1 MLTDLLRNP
10 ERITEQLVPL
20 RAVQTM
26 SLIDV
31 LNYRE
36 HVYSLGGYEA
46 SGDSAGDTLELV

>member
-1 MLTDLLRNP
+1 MT
-10 ERITEQLVPL
+10 L

-36 HVYSLGGYEA
+36 HVYVLGRYAE
-46 SGDSAGDTLELV
+46 SGDSAGDSLDLI